1 MTRVKVTLSAF
12 KVETLARLENDQK
25 AFDHS
30 QSIFGA
36 AIHINDYEPN
46 NFTYVKE
53 LQVYVLYSDFL
64 YSAF

>member
-1 MTRVKVTLSAF
+1 LEVSLTRVKVTLSVF

-30 QSIFGA
+30 QSILGVT
-36 AIHINDYEPN
+36 IHINYYEPL

-53 LQVYVLYSDFL
+53 LQVKVYYQIF
-64 YSAF
+64 